1 MLQAE
6 TVYPGSGGNRVQGDK
21 KAKVLVVEDDFMN
34 KILVKEIL
42 SLEGYS
48 ILEAGNGKE
57 AVDMASKEMP
67 DIILMD
73 INLPEIDGVEA
84 MRLIKANESTRD
96 IPVLA
101 LTASVMKGDEE
112 RYLGEGFDG
121 YVAKPVEVRK
131 LLETVA
137 TCLSGD

>member
-1 MLQAE
+1 
-6 TVYPGSGGNRVQGDK
+6 VQGDK